1 VRQEAK
7 KIFKTS
13 FGWAGVVVSEKGIVR
28 IVLPRKERKA
38 VQEELSHVGQGFS
51 LASRNPEGW
60 PYKRILT
67 KAVKLLGQYFSGK
80 SVLFDLPLDLRYYTP
95 FQRAAWKACASIAFG
110 ETRSYGWI
118 AQRINR
124 PRASRAVGQAMGAN
138 PFPILIP

>member
-1 VRQEAK
+1 MLE
-7 KIFKTS
+7 
-13 FGWAGVVVSEKGIVR
+13 
-28 IVLPRKERKA
+28 
-38 VQEELSHVGQGFS
+38 
-51 LASRNPEGW
+51 
-60 PYKRILT
+60 
-67 KAVKLLGQYFSGK
+67 KAVKLLQQYFSGK

-95 FQRAAWKACASIAFG
+95 FQQAVWKVCERIPFG

>member
-1 VRQEAK
+1 MRQEAK

-13 FGWAGVVVSEKGIVR
+13 FGWAGVVVSEKGIAR
-28 IVLPRKERKA
+28 IVLPRKSRRA
-38 VQEELSHVGQGFS
+38 VQQELGSTAVP
-51 LASRNPEGW
+51 LALSREGGGSV
-60 PYKRILT
+60 KMLE